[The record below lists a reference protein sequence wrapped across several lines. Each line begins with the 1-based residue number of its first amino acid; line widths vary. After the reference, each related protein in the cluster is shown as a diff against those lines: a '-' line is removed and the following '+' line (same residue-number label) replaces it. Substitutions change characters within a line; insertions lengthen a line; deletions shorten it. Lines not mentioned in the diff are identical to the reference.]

1 MHPKVVK
8 SAIKGVLDIAHR
20 QTKFTNN
27 LPGEKWF
34 QFFLGRHP
42 KIGLKNSEVLT
53 KSRASV
59 TEQNIRD
66 WFTDFKA
73 YIAAEGAS
81 EILLGPSR
89 IYNLEETG
97 VQLCPK
103 NGKLLG
109 LKSEK
114 NMYCISPGQDKQNI
128 TVLCCYG
135 ADCTG
140 IAPMIVYPYSRFP
153 PKDIAASVSDE
164 FVIGHSPSG
173 WMTMDLCYKY
183 IVNGFHKELVDQ
195 GIQFPVLLLF
205 DGHSSHMSLALH
217 DFCVK
222 KKIILY
228 CLYPNTTHIMQPCDV
243 GIFRPLKKCWKE
255 QVSLHAQSSNK
266 PISKVNFDPIFKLA
280 YEKSC
285 DPKVIK
291 KAFECC
297 GLFPCNPDIIDY
309 SKCMSNRHKI
319 IRDKI
324 NSEKTQEIV
333 DQ

>member
-1 MHPKVVK
+1 M
-8 SAIKGVLDIAHR
+8 
-20 QTKFTNN
+20 
-27 LPGEKWF
+27 
-34 QFFLGRHP
+34 
-42 KIGLKNSEVLT
+42 
-53 KSRASV
+53 
-59 TEQNIRD
+59 
-66 WFTDFKA
+66 
-73 YIAAEGAS
+73 
-81 EILLGPSR
+81 
-89 IYNLEETG
+89 
-97 VQLCPK
+97 CPK

-114 NMYCISPGQDKQNI
+114 NMYGISPGQDKQNI

-135 ADCTG
+135 ADGTG
-140 IAPMIVYPYSRFP
+140 IAPMIVYPYTRFP
-153 PKDIAASVSDE
+153 PKDIAASVPDE

-173 WMTMDLCYKY
+173 WMTMDLYYKY
-183 IVNGFHKELVDQ
+183 IVNGFHKELVNR

-217 DFCVK
+217 DFCVE

-228 CLYPNTTHIMQPCDV
+228 CLYPNATHIMQPCDV

-266 PISKVNFDPIFKLA
+266 PISKVNFAPIFKLVH
-280 YEKSC
+280 EKSC
-285 DPKVIK
+285 DPEVIK
-291 KAFECC
+291 NAFKCC
-297 GLFPCNPDIIDY
+297 GLFPRNPDIIDY

-333 DQ
+333 DKCNSMINILEKDIPINVLDEFNVAYAAHKTPSIEMTLFNILEKTQRLKPSNKHQSYK